1 MRIETIGHLKCRII
15 DRLPL
20 NSKPRI
26 VVVLCH
32 GYGASGSDLVPIA
45 DELFDQFTQ
54 LEDHVAFVFPEGS
67 LTLDELGLPGG
78 RAWWAIDMVKLQ
90 LAVATGRFREM
101 RSNRP
106 DGLPEARERLT
117 ETVAQLCRQMDLTT
131 SQVVLGGFSQGAMLT
146 TDTTLHLHQNPA
158 ALVALSGTL
167 LNEAEWRTLVPNHT
181 GLRVLQSH
189 GTHDPILPFEAAED
203 LSKLLGDSGAD
214 VEFIRFS
221 GGHQIPFEVLER
233 FGVLLKGLC

>member
-1 MRIETIGHLKCRII
+1 MRIETIGRLKCRII
-15 DRLPL
+15 DRLPA
-20 NSKPRI
+20 NAKPGI
-26 VVVLCH
+26 VVILCH

-54 LEDHVAFVFPEGS
+54 LEDHIAFVFPEAP
-67 LTLDELGLPGG
+67 LTLDHLGLPGG

-106 DGLPEARERLT
+106 DGLPEAREQLT
-117 ETVAQLCRQMDLTT
+117 ETVTQLCQQLGLTV

-146 TDTTLHLHQNPA
+146 TDTALHLEQNPA
-158 ALVALSGTL
+158 ALVALSGTF
-167 LNEAEWRTLVPNHT
+167 LNEAEWRNLVPNHV

-189 GTHDPILPFEAAED
+189 GTHDPILPYGAAED
-203 LSKLLGDSGAD
+203 LRKLLVDSGAA
-214 VEFIRFS
+214 VEFIPFS

-233 FGVLLKGLC
+233 FGVLLEGL